1 MNVSS
6 YKSRTL
12 ALATIIIALLLVYAI
27 IPSTKFVLVGLILMV
42 FDFWKNAPKKNKK
55 IVIFLSIMILMS
67 ILLEFISFFPS
78 QLYLEIVLI
87 LVSVIVILNYVF
99 GQKFA

>member
-1 MNVSS
+1 MKVSS